1 MKICIQYEHDNLDAL
16 LTLALGSLT
25 GEKLT
30 GTATEVSP
38 EGIHRL
44 MQYAICKLEGVGRS
58 YPEELTVTVT
68 NMYKINT

>member
-1 MKICIQYEHDNLDAL
+1 MKICIQYEHDNLDAM

-30 GTATEVSP
+30 GTAAEISP
-38 EGIHRL
+38 EGIQRL
-44 MQYAICKLEGVGRS
+44 MQYAICKLKGVGRS

>member
-1 MKICIQYEHDNLDAL
+1 MKICIQYEHNDLDAM

-30 GTATEVSP
+30 GTAAEISP
-38 EGIHRL
+38 EGIQRL
-44 MQYAICKLEGVGRS
+44 IQYAICKLKGVGRS
-58 YPEELTVTVT
+58 YPDELTVTVT

>member
-1 MKICIQYEHDNLDAL
+1 MKICIQYEHDNLDAM

-30 GTATEVSP
+30 
-38 EGIHRL
+38 
-44 MQYAICKLEGVGRS
+44 
-58 YPEELTVTVT
+58 VTVT